1 VVTGRRRPV
10 RPRPVVA
17 TAGILAVAMLAAL
30 LSACSGGG
38 YDVVATFRDSG
49 DLQSRG
55 SVQVADLRV
64 GTVGKITLTKDF
76 QSRVVL
82 HINGGIKVPK
92 DSEAVLRT
100 TSLLGEKFVELH
112 PVANPTKGPFLQNG
126 DTIANSIERPELEV
140 VAETAVKLLGAVTA
154 TDVQTIVATGAQG
167 FGGRGPQLAAL
178 IGDLNQISGTLASRT
193 KEIGSVIDNLDHA
206 TQTLAAGAPALSD
219 LLSNLASATTLLAKD
234 REQAVTALAS
244 LTHLAEAADY
254 SLNKYQSDI
263 DREIKQVDAVTATL
277 VTSLGSV
284 QVLLDWLQRFA
295 VDFPKGIFGNFGG
308 IYLRVVP
315 YLLDPRSPK

>member
-1 VVTGRRRPV
+1 VVTGRRI
-10 RPRPVVA
+10 PVVLLA
-17 TAGILAVAMLAAL
+17 MAVLAGLV
-30 LSACSGGG
+30 SACSGGG
-38 YDVVATFRDSG
+38 YNVVAFFADSG

-64 GTVGKITLTKDF
+64 GTVSRITLTKDF
-76 QSRVVL
+76 RSRVVL
-82 HINGGIKVPK
+82 HIDNGIKIPK
-92 DSEAVLRT
+92 NSEAVLRT

-112 PVANPTKGPFLQNG
+112 PLAGATAGPFLRDG
-126 DTIANSIERPELEV
+126 DTVAHSVERPELEV

-154 TDVQTIVATGAQG
+154 TDVQTIVATAAQG
-167 FGGRGPQLAAL
+167 FGGRGPQLGAL
-178 IGDLNQISGTLASRT
+178 IGDLNQISATLASRT
-193 KEIGSVIDNLDHA
+193 KEIGAVIDNLDHA

-254 SLNKYQSDI
+254 SLTKYQADI

-284 QVLLDWLQRFA
+284 QVLLDWLQRFG
-295 VDFPKGIFGNFGG
+295 VDFPKGIFGNYGG

-315 YLLDPRSPK
+315 FLLDPRSPK

>member
-1 VVTGRRRPV
+1 MRRRV
-10 RPRPVVA
+10 PVVLVTVA
-17 TAGILAVAMLAAL
+17 VLAGL

-38 YDVVATFRDSG
+38 YTVVAFFADSG

-64 GTVGKITLTKDF
+64 GTVSKITLTKDF

-82 HINGGIKVPK
+82 HINNGIKIPK

-112 PVANPTKGPFLQNG
+112 PLGKAAEGPFLQDG
-126 DTIANSIERPELEV
+126 DTVAHSVERPELEV

-154 TDVQTIVATGAQG
+154 TDVQTIVATGAEG
-167 FGGRGPQLAAL
+167 FGGRGPQLGAL
-178 IGDLNQISGTLASRT
+178 IVDLNRISGTLASRT
-193 KEIGSVIDNLDHA
+193 KEIGAVIDNLDHA

-234 REQAVTALAS
+234 REEAVTALAS

-254 SLNKYQSDI
+254 SLNKYQADI

-284 QVLLDWLQRFA
+284 QVLLDWLQRFG
-295 VDFPKGIFGNFGG
+295 VDFPKGIFGNYGG

-315 YLLDPRSPK
+315 FLLDPRSPK